1 MEKRYLIFNGDD
13 EVEVTIGQLRNL
25 DIDTAVAFF
34 ESTAVYRDILKD
46 IESGHSVVGVNGRTV
61 YDQQYPMINNGYHAL
76 VDRMTESLGEDS
88 CMMIVAKV
96 SAAILLEKS
105 DN

>member
-13 EVEVTIGQLRNL
+13 EVEVTIGQIRNL

-34 ESTAVYRDILKD
+34 ESTAVYRDILED
-46 IESGHSVVGVNGRTV
+46 ISDGHSVVGLNGRTV
-61 YDQQYPMINNGYHAL
+61 YLDQYDMINHGYHAL

-88 CMMIVAKV
+88 SMMIVAKV